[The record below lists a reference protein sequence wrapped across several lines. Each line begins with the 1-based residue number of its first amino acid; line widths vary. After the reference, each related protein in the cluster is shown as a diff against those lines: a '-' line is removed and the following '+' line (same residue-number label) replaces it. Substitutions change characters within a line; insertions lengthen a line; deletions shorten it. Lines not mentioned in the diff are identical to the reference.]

1 MLLCCVACCVALFAA
16 SRDAAAQALPGTTP
30 IAVPAGRQAER
41 VAVLPVTGPIDSVT
55 LWSMERRLK
64 AATEQGFQA
73 VVLELDTPGG
83 EVGATIDI
91 CLRIKSE
98 APANTVA
105 WIHPKA
111 YSAGTLI
118 ALSCREIIV
127 APGSVFGDAAPIVA
141 IPGLGLQPLPQAE
154 RAKMESP
161 LLDELDAAAER
172 RGDDPRL
179 LHAFVVTERELWLA
193 ERASDGA
200 RRFVDRADLEQLQI
214 DPQSAPAKLESGSG
228 RRPASPAELALN
240 PQDNWRI
247 VETIDDGT
255 RLLVA
260 QSDEALRW
268 GLAAAT
274 VKDDQE
280 LQQFF
285 AAREIVRFP
294 ESWTESVVRLLVSWP
309 MRILLIAIF
318 VVALVIETLHP
329 GIGIAGAIAAGA
341 LILLVGAPG
350 LLGLAEWW
358 EILLVILG
366 IALIGVEIFI
376 TPGVGFIGLFG
387 AVCVLFGLIA
397 SFTGS
402 DPTSAGERS
411 LLLTASTTTVA
422 GLVIGGLLT
431 WFASRWFRET
441 TIFKRAVLSASV
453 VGGHEMPS
461 LSEPRMP
468 AVGVRCFADTD
479 LRPAGRVRVAE
490 ELFDAQSTGDYIARG
505 AAVVVIARSGSSVI
519 VEPVHEE
526 SSES

>member
-1 MLLCCVACCVALFAA
+1 LLATRSFA
-16 SRDAAAQALPGTTP
+16 SAQQVQATPP

-41 VAVLPVTGPIDSVT
+41 VAVLPITGPIDSVT
-55 LWSMERRLK
+55 LWSIERRLK

-200 RRFVDRADLEQLQI
+200 RRFVDRADLELLGI
-214 DPQSAPAKLESGSG
+214 DPQTAPAKLDPGSG
-228 RRPASPAELALN
+228 RRPTPPAELALD

-247 VETIDDGT
+247 VETIDDGA

-268 GLAAAT
+268 GLAAST

-294 ESWTESVVRLLVSWP
+294 ESWTEAVVRLLVSWP

-329 GIGIAGAIAAGA
+329 GIGVAGAIAAGA
-341 LILLVGAPG
+341 LILLVGAPS

-358 EILLVILG
+358 EILLVVAG
-366 IALIGVEIFI
+366 IGLISVEIFI
-376 TPGVGFIGLFG
+376 TPGIGFIGLFG
-387 AVCVLFGLIA
+387 AICVLFGLIA

-402 DPTSAGERS
+402 DPTSANERS

-422 GLVIGGLLT
+422 GLLIGGLLT

-441 TIFKRAVLSASV
+441 TLFRRAVLSASV
-453 VGGHEMPS
+453 AGGHEIP
-461 LSEPRMP
+461 LRSEPQLP
-468 AVGVRCFADTD
+468 TVGARCHADTD
-479 LRPAGRVRVAE
+479 LRPSGRVRVQD

-505 AAVVVIARSGSSVI
+505 AAVVVIARSGRTLI
-519 VEPVHEE
+519 VEPAREE
-526 SSES
+526 SHES

>member
-1 MLLCCVACCVALFAA
+1 
-16 SRDAAAQALPGTTP
+16 
-30 IAVPAGRQAER
+30 
-41 VAVLPVTGPIDSVT
+41 
-55 LWSMERRLK
+55 
-64 AATEQGFQA
+64 
-73 VVLELDTPGG
+73 
-83 EVGATIDI
+83 
-91 CLRIKSE
+91 
-98 APANTVA
+98 
-105 WIHPKA
+105 
-111 YSAGTLI
+111 
-118 ALSCREIIV
+118 
-127 APGSVFGDAAPIVA
+127 
-141 IPGLGLQPLPQAE
+141 
-154 RAKMESP
+154 
-161 LLDELDAAAER
+161 
-172 RGDDPRL
+172 
-179 LHAFVVTERELWLA
+179 
-193 ERASDGA
+193 
-200 RRFVDRADLEQLQI
+200 
-214 DPQSAPAKLESGSG
+214 
-228 RRPASPAELALN
+228 
-240 PQDNWRI
+240 
-247 VETIDDGT
+247 
-255 RLLVA
+255 
-260 QSDEALRW
+260 
-268 GLAAAT
+268 
-274 VKDDQE
+274 
-280 LQQFF
+280 
-285 AAREIVRFP
+285 
-294 ESWTESVVRLLVSWP
+294 
-309 MRILLIAIF
+309 
-318 VVALVIETLHP
+318 VALVIETLHP

-479 LRPAGRVRVAE
+479 LRPAGRVRVAD

-519 VEPVHEE
+519 VEPVREE